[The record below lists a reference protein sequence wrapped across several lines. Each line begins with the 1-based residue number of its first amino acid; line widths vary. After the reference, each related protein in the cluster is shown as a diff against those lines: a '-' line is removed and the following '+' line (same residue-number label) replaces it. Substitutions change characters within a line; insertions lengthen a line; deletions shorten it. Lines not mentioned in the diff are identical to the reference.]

1 MMKAEMIAVFR
12 NVNIAIIIW
21 QMIKGFR
28 EGLIPAQRK
37 EATSSVE
44 GRSLPWRQWRQ
55 VEGSMS
61 GGLGHVKKSQ
71 ENKEGED
78 CQQN

>member
-12 NVNIAIIIW
+12 NVNMAIILL

-28 EGLIPAQRK
+28 EGRIPTQQK

-44 GRSLPWRQWRQ
+44 GRRLPLEA
-55 VEGSMS
+55 VEI
-61 GGLGHVKKSQ
+61 KSSDQ
-71 ENKEGED
+71 
-78 CQQN
+78 